1 MTNPKPRTL
10 PPIGAALAAPASLP
24 ALGKVRAPSTATD
37 DAAIAA
43 AARGLGSEIGAST
56 SLPAAPAAP
65 RPMVRFSLE
74 LPKYLDDQ
82 LRLATIERSD
92 TSKTS
97 LIIQALANA
106 GFKVEEAD
114 LAPGKRRRR

>member
-1 MTNPKPRTL
+1 MTKTPPKPL
-10 PPIGAALAAPASLP
+10 PPIGGALAAPSILP
-24 ALGKVRAPSTATD
+24 PLGKVRAPATGAD

-56 SLPAAPAAP
+56 SLPAAPQAP

-74 LPKYLDDQ
+74 IPKDLDDQ
-82 LRLATIERSD
+82 LRIATIERE
-92 TSKTS
+92 TNKTV
-97 LIIQALANA
+97 LILQALANA
-106 GFKVEEAD
+106 GFKVDEAD